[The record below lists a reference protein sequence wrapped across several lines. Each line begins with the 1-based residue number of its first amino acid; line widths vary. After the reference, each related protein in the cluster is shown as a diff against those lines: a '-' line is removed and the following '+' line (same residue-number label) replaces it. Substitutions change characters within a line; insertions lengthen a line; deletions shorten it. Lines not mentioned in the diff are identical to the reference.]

1 MGVRL
6 AYSITGILHS
16 IWGTSNLSI
25 ISSKHTHVK
34 DWEPDCFT
42 ALQNV
47 TQYTGLEFQMDNSM
61 LGVSHEMKAI
71 NHDRLNK
78 GLNGGYKMSVL
89 KHIIEL
95 VNRICRDMLI
105 IESVDSVGIALTR
118 NMSCFNSSVHNS
130 TLHIFNVER
139 YVEWVCIIPT
149 LFLCFLLICYPYI
162 LLHF

>member
-1 MGVRL
+1 MGVSL

-47 TQYTGLEFQMDNSM
+47 IQYAGLEFQMDNSM

-78 GLNGGYKMSVL
+78 GLNGDPIPLPPRLVANCMIMNAVHSNDARGLYVLLGLDANLSIANVRSLLVIGYDAIRSCKQVPWN
-89 KHIIEL
+89 H
-95 VNRICRDMLI
+95 N
-105 IESVDSVGIALTR
+105 ALPI
-118 NMSCFNSSVHNS
+118 S
-130 TLHIFNVER
+130 T
-139 YVEWVCIIPT
+139 
-149 LFLCFLLICYPYI
+149 
-162 LLHF
+162 